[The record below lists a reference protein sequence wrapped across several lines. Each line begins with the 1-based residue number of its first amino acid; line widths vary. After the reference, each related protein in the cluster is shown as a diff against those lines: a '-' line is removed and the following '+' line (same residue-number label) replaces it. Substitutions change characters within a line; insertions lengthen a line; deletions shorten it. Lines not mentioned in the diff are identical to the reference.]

1 MNKSLKVALALVG
14 LTVGAGFASGQEVI
28 QYFLAFGYRGI
39 IGAAIAGITI
49 AVFSAWVYQLGSYY
63 MADDHSAVFKS
74 VSHPWLARYMDVTT
88 MFTLFCI
95 GFVMVAGAGSNLNQQ
110 FGVDTWIGS
119 AIMVLLLIGSGFLDI
134 DKLTN
139 VISFITPL
147 LIICLLAAFAIT
159 LMNMPENAASLN
171 ELAQTNTPASG
182 TFNNWFITALN
193 YATLVMIMDCSMML
207 VFAGSQMNPAQAG
220 KGGLLGGIIFAVLLM
235 ILVFILFFNME
246 HIMDADLPLLMVFST
261 MHPVV
266 GTIVSI
272 IIYLMIYNTAVGLFY
287 ALGRRLSHD
296 KPKKFRAYYGIV
308 VMIGFALSFIGFADL
323 IGWVYPLLGYLGL
336 ILGVV
341 MGVAWFRDRENI
353 KEETERRERLA
364 ELAET
369 ALDPEMEDL
378 TRTQRE
384 EVEDLVSD
392 SHVADQELWQSV
404 QEEVAADLDADPES
418 EFDLKDVPALDP
430 ESEQY
435 EGAPETQDD
444 EIQWKA
450 YEEMYETGEFP
461 AVKPESK

>member
-14 LTVGAGFASGQEVI
+14 LTVGAGFASGQEI
-28 QYFLAFGYRGI
+28 LQYFLAFGYRGI

-49 AVFSAWVYQLGSYY
+49 AIFSAWVYQLGSYY

-110 FGVDTWIGS
+110 FGFDTWIGS
-119 AIMVLLLIGSGFLDI
+119 AIMVVLLIGSGFLDI

-147 LIICLLAAFAIT
+147 LILCLLGAFVIT
-159 LMNMPENAASLN
+159 LMNMPDNAASLN
-171 ELAQTNTPASG
+171 DLAQTNTPASG

-207 VFAGSQMNPAQAG
+207 VFAGSHMNPAQAG
-220 KGGLLGGIIFAVLLM
+220 KGGLLGGIMFAVLLM

-261 MHPVV
+261 MHPAV

-272 IIYLMIYNTAVGLFY
+272 VIYLMIYNTAVGLFY

-296 KPKKFRAYYGIV
+296 KPKKFRLYYGIAV
-308 VMIGFALSFIGFADL
+308 FIGFALSFIGFADL
-323 IGWVYPLLGYLGL
+323 VGWVYPLLGYLGL

-341 MGVAWFRDRENI
+341 MGVAWFRDRSDI

-369 ALDPEMEDL
+369 QLDPDMEDL
-378 TRTQRE
+378 TRSERA
-384 EVEDLVSD
+384 EVEDLVAD

-418 EFDLKDVPALDP
+418 DFDLNDVPALDP
-430 ESEQY
+430 ESESY
-435 EGAPETQDD
+435 EGAPESRDD

-450 YEEMYETGEFP
+450 YEEMYATGEFP

>member
-14 LTVGAGFASGQEVI
+14 LTVGAGFASGQEI
-28 QYFLAFGYRGI
+28 LQYFLAFGYRGI

-110 FGVDTWIGS
+110 FGFDTWIGS
-119 AIMVLLLIGSGFLDI
+119 AIMVVLLIGSGFLDI

-147 LIICLLAAFAIT
+147 LILCLLGAFVIT
-159 LMNMPENAASLN
+159 LMNMPDNAASLN

-220 KGGLLGGIIFAVLLM
+220 KGGLLGGIMFAVLLM

-246 HIMDADLPLLMVFST
+246 HIMDADLPLLMVFFT
-261 MHPVV
+261 MHPAV
-266 GTIVSI
+266 GTMVSI
-272 IIYLMIYNTAVGLFY
+272 VIYLMIYNTAVGLFY

-296 KPKKFRAYYGIV
+296 KPQKFRTYYGIV

-341 MGVAWFRDRENI
+341 MGVAWFRDRTNI

-369 ALDPEMEDL
+369 ALDPELADL
-378 TRTQRE
+378 TRSERE
-384 EVEDLVSD
+384 EVEDLTAD
-392 SHVADQELWQSV
+392 SHVADQDLWQSV

-418 EFDLKDVPALDP
+418 EFDLKEVPALDP
-430 ESEQY
+430 ESELY

-450 YEEMYETGEFP
+450 YKEMYETGEFP